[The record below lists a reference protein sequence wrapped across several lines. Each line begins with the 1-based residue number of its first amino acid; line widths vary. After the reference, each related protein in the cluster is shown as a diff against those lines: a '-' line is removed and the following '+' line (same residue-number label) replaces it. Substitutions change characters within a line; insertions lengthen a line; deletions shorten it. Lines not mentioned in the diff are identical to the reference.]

1 MCHGNNR
8 KSKNAF
14 INSNLEQ
21 KEEFDFYKI
30 EDLDQSKKMLMVEEH
45 IISPDLAESDKSAVI
60 VKKKDKTVSIMI
72 NEEDHIRIQTM

>member
-30 EDLDQSKKMLMVEEH
+30 EDLDQSKN
-45 IISPDLAESDKSAVI
+45 AYG
-60 VKKKDKTVSIMI
+60 
-72 NEEDHIRIQTM
+72 